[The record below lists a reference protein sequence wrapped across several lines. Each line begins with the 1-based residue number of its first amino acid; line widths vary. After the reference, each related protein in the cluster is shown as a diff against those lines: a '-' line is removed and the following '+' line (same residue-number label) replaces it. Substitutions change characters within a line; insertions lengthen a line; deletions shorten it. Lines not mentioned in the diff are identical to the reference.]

1 MTRHS
6 PIFRH
11 FKNYSL
17 MLTQLVKKIS
27 AAILVYGTSGTRTH
41 FRCVFLNSL
50 IPKTMETIPH
60 TLILRQ
66 TQNLAH
72 LTAILAAIL
81 FYDTSGARTHFRCV
95 FLNSPTPK
103 TMETIPHTHI
113 TPKTE
118 FGQFDCHIGRHLG
131 FRQEGG
137 KIELGNID
145 FLNQRGLLPLIT
157 HVAKMS
163 QKMPL

>member
-41 FRCVFLNSL
+41 FRCVFLNSPT
-50 IPKTMETIPH
+50 PKTMETIPH

-72 LTAILAAIL
+72 LTVILAVIL
-81 FYDTSGARTHFRCV
+81 FYGTSAARTNFRCV
-95 FLNSPTPK
+95 FLNSLTPK
-103 TMETIPHTHI
+103 TMETIPHTLI
-113 TPKTE
+113 
-118 FGQFDCHIGRHLG
+118 L
-131 FRQEGG
+131 RQ
-137 KIELGNID
+137 KRNSANLTAILVAILDLGNKEAKSSLATLI
-145 FLNQRGLLPLIT
+145 FGFSGVFYPL
-157 HVAKMS
+157 
-163 QKMPL
+163 